1 MTIKQ
6 LLHERRMD
14 IQKVA
19 AKHGAFNLRVFGS
32 VVREE
37 EAEDSD
43 IDFLVDT
50 GQRTSPW
57 FPGGLILELEEML
70 GRPIEIVT
78 EKGLNPLIRN
88 QVMKEVIPL

>member
-1 MTIKQ
+1 MTMRR

-19 AKHGAFNLRVFGS
+19 EKHGAFNLRVFGS
-32 VVREE
+32 VVRGE
-37 EAEDSD
+37 EAEGSD
-43 IDFLVDT
+43 IDFLVNT
-50 GQRTSPW
+50 GQKTSSW

-70 GRPIEIVT
+70 GRPVEIVT

-88 QVMKEVIPL
+88 QVIEEAVPL

>member
-6 LLHERRMD
+6 LLYERRTD

-43 IDFLVDT
+43 IDFLVNT
-50 GQRTSPW
+50 GQKTSPW
-57 FPGGLILELEEML
+57 FPGGLILKLEEML

-88 QVMKEVIPL
+88 QVLKEAIPL

>member
-6 LLHERRMD
+6 LLHERRTD

-32 VVREE
+32 VVRGED
-37 EAEDSD
+37 AEDSD

-50 GQRTSPW
+50 GQKTSPW
-57 FPGGLILELEEML
+57 FPGGFILELEEML

-88 QVMKEVIPL
+88 QVMKEAISL

>member
-37 EAEDSD
+37 EAPDSD
-43 IDFLVDT
+43 IDFLVDA
-50 GQRTSPW
+50 GQKTSPW
-57 FPGGLILELEEML
+57 FPGGLIVELEEML

-78 EKGLNPLIRN
+78 EKGLNSLIRN
-88 QVMKEVIPL
+88 QVMREAMPL

>member
-6 LLHERRMD
+6 LLHERRTD
-14 IQKVA
+14 IQKAA

-32 VVREE
+32 VVRGEK
-37 EAEDSD
+37 AEDSD

-50 GQRTSPW
+50 GQKTNPW
-57 FPGGLILELEEML
+57 FPGGFILELEEML

-88 QVMKEVIPL
+88 QVMKEAISL

>member
-6 LLHERRMD
+6 LLHERQMD

-32 VVREE
+32 VVRGE

-50 GQRTSPW
+50 GQKTSPW

-70 GRPIEIVT
+70 ERPIEIVT
-78 EKGLNPLIRN
+78 EKGLNSLIRN
-88 QVMKEVIPL
+88 QVMKEAIPL

>member
-14 IQKVA
+14 IQA
-19 AKHGAFNLRVFGS
+19 
-32 VVREE
+32 VVRGE

-50 GQRTSPW
+50 GQKTSPW
-57 FPGGLILELEEML
+57 FPGGFILELEEML

-88 QVMKEVIPL
+88 QVMKEAIPL

>member
-1 MTIKQ
+1 
-6 LLHERRMD
+6 MD

-32 VVREE
+32 VVRGE

-50 GQRTSPW
+50 GQKTSPW

-70 GRPIEIVT
+70 ERPIEIVT
-78 EKGLNPLIRN
+78 EKGLNSLIRN
-88 QVMKEVIPL
+88 QVMKEAIPL